1 MHGLLAK
8 LLQKRGIE
16 SFDKLDKEEKQTY
29 DEWEKI
35 LSKEEL
41 TIEDIKQF
49 CNSQLGVIKGK
60 WSNLDTDTDK
70 KKDLIPYF
78 VVYSTLLQAIDSPK
92 ATRETLEIQLNNLL
106 NN

>member
-1 MHGLLAK
+1 MHGLLSK
-8 LLQKRGIE
+8 LLQKRGI
-16 SFDKLDKEEKQTY
+16 DNINDLDKEEKQTWN
-29 DEWEKI
+29 EWEKI

-41 TIEDIKQF
+41 SIEDIKQF

-78 VVYSTLLQAIDSPK
+78 VVYSTLLQAIDSPRSV
-92 ATRETLEIQLNNLL
+92 RESLEKQLNQLIK
-106 NN
+106 

>member
-1 MHGLLAK
+1 MHGLLSK
-8 LLQKRGIE
+8 LLQKRGI
-16 SFDKLDKEEKQTY
+16 DNINDLDKEEKQTWN
-29 DEWEKI
+29 EWEKI

-41 TIEDIKQF
+41 SIEDIKQF

-78 VVYSTLLQAIDSPK
+78 VVYSTLLQAIDSPRSV
-92 ATRETLEIQLNNLL
+92 RESLEQQLNQLIK
-106 NN
+106 

>member
-8 LLQKRGIE
+8 LLKKRGI
-16 SFDKLDKEEKQTY
+16 DNLNDLDKEEKQTW

-78 VVYSTLLQAIDSPK
+78 VVYSTLLQAIDSPRSV
-92 ATRETLEIQLNNLL
+92 RESLEQQLNQLIK
-106 NN
+106 

>member
-8 LLQKRGIE
+8 LLKKRGIE
-16 SFDKLDKEEKQTY
+16 SIDQLTSEEKQ
-29 DEWEKI
+29 DFDAWEKI

-49 CNSQLGVIKGK
+49 CKSQLEVIKSK
-60 WSNLDTDTDK
+60 WSNLDTETDK

-92 ATRETLEIQLNNLL
+92 ATRETLEIQLNQLL